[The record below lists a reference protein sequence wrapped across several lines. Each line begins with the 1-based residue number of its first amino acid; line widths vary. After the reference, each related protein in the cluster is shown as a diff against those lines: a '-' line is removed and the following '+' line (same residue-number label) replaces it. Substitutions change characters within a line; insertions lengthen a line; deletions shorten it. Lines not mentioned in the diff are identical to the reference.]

1 VDGDQPQYWLCTKN
15 SDNRSGKNGVRMTAE
30 TPLPRA
36 RYGMILPSS
45 NRMAE
50 IHANRFTPPGIAP
63 YATRLRMTGS
73 HFMPLDELLPKVA
86 EASELLADAKCD
98 PVVFHCTA
106 NSMASGM
113 DGEKRITD
121 AIAEATGVQATTTA
135 AATMAALEALDARR
149 IVLVSP
155 YVRKTHEHELNFMA
169 EAGIEVV
176 GERNLGLN
184 GSDAYCSTPP
194 AKWIEVLRDLKNDR
208 ADAYFASCANITAIE
223 AIDEMEEMLGK
234 PVLTSN
240 QVVIWQALRMAGI
253 GDALLGLG
261 RLGKI

>member
-1 VDGDQPQYWLCTKN
+1 
-15 SDNRSGKNGVRMTAE
+15 MTAE

-50 IHANRFTPPGIAP
+50 IHANRFMPPGIAP

-86 EASELLADAKCD
+86 EACQSCWPMRNATPGVSLHGEL
-98 PVVFHCTA
+98 
-106 NSMASGM
+106 
-113 DGEKRITD
+113 DGIRDGWRKTDND

-155 YVRKTHEHELNFMA
+155 YVRKTREHELDFMA

-184 GSDAYCSTPP
+184 GSDAYCSAAGP
-194 AKWIEVLRDLKNDR
+194 WIEVLRDLKR
-208 ADAYFASCANITAIE
+208 PGRRLFRE
-223 AIDEMEEMLGK
+223 AISDR
-234 PVLTSN
+234 SH
-240 QVVIWQALRMAGI
+240 R
-253 GDALLGLG
+253 
-261 RLGKI
+261 